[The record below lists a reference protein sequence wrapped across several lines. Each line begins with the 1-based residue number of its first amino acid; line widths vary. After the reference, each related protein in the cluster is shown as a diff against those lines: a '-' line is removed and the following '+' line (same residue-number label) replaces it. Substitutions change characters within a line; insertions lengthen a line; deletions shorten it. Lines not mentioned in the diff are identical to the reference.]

1 MATQQKFSQVL
12 NHKLL
17 FTDHDLQ
24 ILQKLLYFGA
34 KYNNTR
40 SMYFKFHDITL
51 RAVLLERVF
60 RLITCIIKFI
70 VLLIARGA

>member
-1 MATQQKFSQVL
+1 MATQNFSQVL

-24 ILQKLLYFGA
+24 ICKASYFGA
-34 KYNNTR
+34 KYNTR

-60 RLITCIIKFI
+60 RLIACIIKFI

>member
-1 MATQQKFSQVL
+1 MATQNFSQVL

-24 ILQKLLYFGA
+24 ICKASYFGA
-34 KYNNTR
+34 KCNTR